1 MAKQIYVLDT
11 SACLTDGSAIKSFG
25 NNDVVLPLKVL
36 DEIDAQKKR
45 QDGVGTN
52 ARFIIRHLDNL
63 REEGNL
69 NKGVRIAKGKGILS
83 VKNYDPSVIP
93 DDLNLNSPDNQIIAT
108 ALTEKKNNPRKKVT
122 VVTKDINMRVKCDA
136 LGVLSED
143 YQGHDIV
150 KDPDELFVGITD
162 CLVDDELI
170 DQFYAGEEVY
180 LPEELEKNLKPN
192 EFVMLV
198 STANNKKTALT
209 QFVRQD
215 SPLKK
220 IMQYDNIWGVKPRNK
235 EQTFA
240 FSLLMNPDIPI
251 VSLIGKAG
259 TGKTL
264 LAIAAGLEQ
273 IMGGQDYERYKKLI
287 VSRPVQPLGKDIGF
301 LPGTLE
307 EKMLPWLAPIQDNL
321 EFLMGNDKNALLDH
335 MERGVVEIEALTYI
349 RGRSISNAF
358 IIIDE
363 AQNLSGH
370 ELKTILTRVGEG
382 TKIILT
388 GDIEQ
393 IDNIYIDEK
402 TNGLTYA
409 VEKFKDFDLAGH
421 ITLQK
426 GERSKVASLSAKIL

>member
-63 REEGNL
+63 RSEGNL

-180 LPEELEKNLKPN
+180 LPEELEKDLKPN

-215 SPLKK
+215 APLKK

-240 FSLLMNPDIPI
+240 FSLLMNPDVPI

-409 VEKFKDFDLAGH
+409 VEKFKDYDLAGH

>member
-215 SPLKK
+215 APLKK

-251 VSLIGKAG
+251 VSLIGKAL

>member
-1 MAKQIYVLDT
+1 MFVL
-11 SACLTDGSAIKSFG
+11 
-25 NNDVVLPLKVL
+25 
-36 DEIDAQKKR
+36 QK
-45 QDGVGTN
+45 
-52 ARFIIRHLDNL
+52 
-63 REEGNL
+63 E
-69 NKGVRIAKGKGILS
+69 KGILS

-108 ALTEKKNNPRKKVT
+108 ALTEKKNNPRKKVI

>member
-63 REEGNL
+63 RAEGNL

-108 ALTEKKNNPRKKVT
+108 ALTEKKNNPKKKVT

-136 LGVLSED
+136 LGVPSED

-170 DQFYAGEEVY
+170 DQFYAGEEVH

-209 QFVRQD
+209 QFER
-215 SPLKK
+215 SEAPLKK
-220 IMQYDNIWGVKPRNK
+220 IVQYDNIWGVRPRNK

-240 FSLLMNPDIPI
+240 FSLLMNPDVPI

-273 IMGGQDYERYKKLI
+273 IMGGQDYERYK
-287 VSRPVQPLGKDIGF
+287 
-301 LPGTLE
+301 
-307 EKMLPWLAPIQDNL
+307 N
-321 EFLMGNDKNALLDH
+321 
-335 MERGVVEIEALTYI
+335 
-349 RGRSISNAF
+349 
-358 IIIDE
+358 
-363 AQNLSGH
+363 
-370 ELKTILTRVGEG
+370 
-382 TKIILT
+382 
-388 GDIEQ
+388 
-393 IDNIYIDEK
+393 
-402 TNGLTYA
+402 
-409 VEKFKDFDLAGH
+409 
-421 ITLQK
+421 
-426 GERSKVASLSAKIL
+426 

>member
-1 MAKQIYVLDT
+1 
-11 SACLTDGSAIKSFG
+11 
-25 NNDVVLPLKVL
+25 
-36 DEIDAQKKR
+36 
-45 QDGVGTN
+45 
-52 ARFIIRHLDNL
+52 
-63 REEGNL
+63 
-69 NKGVRIAKGKGILS
+69 
-83 VKNYDPSVIP
+83 
-93 DDLNLNSPDNQIIAT
+93 
-108 ALTEKKNNPRKKVT
+108 
-122 VVTKDINMRVKCDA
+122 MRVKCDA

-180 LPEELEKNLKPN
+180 LPEDLEKGLMPN

-198 STANNKKTALT
+198 SSANNKKTALT
-209 QFVRQD
+209 QFCRQD
-215 SPLKK
+215 APLKK

-240 FSLLMNPDIPI
+240 FSLLMNPDIPV

-273 IMGGQDYERYKKLI
+273 MMGGQDYERYRKLI

-301 LPGTLE
+301 LPGTME

-335 MERGVVEIEALTYI
+335 MERGMIEIEALTYI

-363 AQNLSGH
+363 AQNLTGH

-393 IDNIYIDEK
+393 IDNIYIDEIP
-402 TNGLTYA
+402 NMH
-409 VEKFKDFDLAGH
+409 FIF
-421 ITLQK
+421 
-426 GERSKVASLSAKIL
+426 R

>member
-108 ALTEKKNNPRKKVT
+108 ALTEKKNNPRKKVI

-180 LPEELEKNLKPN
+180 LPEELEKDLKPN

-215 SPLKK
+215 APLKK

-240 FSLLMNPDIPI
+240 FSLLMNPDVPI

-393 IDNIYIDEK
+393 IDNIYIDE
-402 TNGLTYA
+402 TSNGLTYA
-409 VEKFKDFDLAGH
+409 VEKFKEHDISGH

-426 GERSKVASLSAKIL
+426 GERSKVATLAAKIL

>member
-63 REEGNL
+63 RAEGNL

-93 DDLNLNSPDNQIIAT
+93 DDLNINSPDNQIIAT
-108 ALTEKKNNPRKKVT
+108 ALTEKKNNPRKKVI

>member
-63 REEGNL
+63 RSEGNL

-170 DQFYAGEEVY
+170 DQFYAGEEVC

-209 QFVRQD
+209 QFERAEA
-215 SPLKK
+215 PLKK
-220 IMQYDNIWGVKPRNK
+220 IVQYDNIWGVRPRNK

-409 VEKFKDFDLAGH
+409 VEKFKDYDLAGH

>member
-63 REEGNL
+63 RAEGNL

-108 ALTEKKNNPRKKVT
+108 ALTEKKNNPKKKVT

-136 LGVLSED
+136 LGVPSED

-170 DQFYAGEEVY
+170 DQFYAGEEVH

-209 QFVRQD
+209 QFERAEA
-215 SPLKK
+215 PLKK
-220 IMQYDNIWGVKPRNK
+220 IVQYDNIWGVRPRNK

-240 FSLLMNPDIPI
+240 FSLLMNPDVPI

-335 MERGVVEIEALTYI
+335 IERGVVEIEALTYI

-409 VEKFKDFDLAGH
+409 VEKFKDYDLAGH